1 MELQRIK
8 FLVSARV
15 KKVERFGLRNYL
27 KPNKN
32 KSGGKKFIHICSL
45 SNFRHM
51 PGHIF
56 LVKKLG

>member
-32 KSGGKKFIHICSL
+32 KSGGKKF
-45 SNFRHM
+45 N
-51 PGHIF
+51 IF
-56 LVKKLG
+56 VVRRILDRCLATYF